1 MGEQVARNLAYGA
14 ALILGLVFL
23 AAAELTYING
33 IAAVIIMVSGAFT
46 ALAFSIVAR
55 RGGVVANG
63 DDTVEL
69 KGPAGL
75 SAKIPARRLLGENS
89 LLLIFCC
96 VLAYFGYVH
105 HTSNEEALKRV
116 YEATVE
122 NTYVLSLSQADRE
135 ALKIAMPES
144 LRRKIRRDP

>member
-1 MGEQVARNLAYGA
+1 MARNLIYGI
-14 ALILGLVFL
+14 ALAIALWFL
-23 AAAELTYING
+23 SATELTYING
-33 IAAVIIMVSGAFT
+33 NVAAIIMASGAVT

-89 LLLIFCC
+89 LILIFCC

>member
-1 MGEQVARNLAYGA
+1 MARNLIYGI
-14 ALILGLVFL
+14 ALAIALWFL
-23 AAAELTYING
+23 SATELTYING
-33 IAAVIIMVSGAFT
+33 NVAAIIMASGAIT

-89 LLLIFCC
+89 LILIFCC

-105 HTSNEEALKRV
+105 HTSNEEALKRI
-116 YEATVE
+116 YEATVA
-122 NTYVLSLSQADRE
+122 NTYVLSLSQAERE
-135 ALKIAMPES
+135 KLQIVMPES
-144 LRRKIRRDP
+144 LRKQIRRDP

>member
-1 MGEQVARNLAYGA
+1 MARNLIYGI
-14 ALILGLVFL
+14 ALAIALWFL
-23 AAAELTYING
+23 SATELTYING
-33 IAAVIIMVSGAFT
+33 NVAAIIMASGAIT

-89 LLLIFCC
+89 LILIFCC